1 MIRRLLLAACLAT
14 PAQAELPLPAAE
26 TLAPC
31 WISGL
36 TRENRL
42 SMLAEGGFV
51 PVSPDDALAAAAA
64 IAPWRLLFLDNH
76 GMFDFADDPALN
88 SQRLRAAIKDEAQR
102 IANPTE
108 NTSWFRATGEGGD
121 AYLFVQWVPDLGYG
135 YGRWRC
141 TVTLPPGDWREA
153 MNFYT
158 GMPFVTTGDVPALRL
173 TRFPVDDNPD
183 HDFWLG
189 EYRPVAF
196 GGTETWPILRFP
208 ATDLPD

>member
-1 MIRRLLLAACLAT
+1 MIRGILLAACLAT
-14 PAQAELPLPAAE
+14 PALAELPLPAAE
-26 TLAPC
+26 SLAPC
-31 WISGL
+31 WIAGL
-36 TRENRL
+36 TLESRL
-42 SMLAEGGFV
+42 SMLAEGGFA
-51 PVSPDDALAAAAA
+51 PVSPDDALTAAAA

-88 SQRLRAAIKDEAQR
+88 SQRLSDAIQAEAER
-102 IANPTE
+102 IATPAE
-108 NTSWFRATGEGGD
+108 HSYWFHAAGEDGD
-121 AYLFVQWVPDLGYG
+121 TYLFVQSVPDLGFG

-141 TVTLPPGDWREA
+141 TLALPPGDWREA
-153 MNFYT
+153 MNVYT
-158 GMPFVTTGDVPALRL
+158 VVPFVTTGDVPALRL

-196 GGTETWPILRFP
+196 GGTETPPILRYP